1 MSYFLSRVLVSYST
15 NFIVSLLPV
24 KCSLLHLAMGQIPIV
39 SFDFS
44 HYLSV
49 VIFNA
54 NFTPC
59 FLLIEYFL
67 FLQSIKSR
75 IVWGGAASYEENK
88 FEILNEINRGN
99 IIAVIDKNLKE
110 NVCIENGDNNNNN
123 NNDINNNE
131 RIRNI
136 DNIIRHKNISKL
148 TIESA
153 NKKLFNGWSEESCA
167 RLRATLENI
176 LSHNSSYSSFWILY
190 VNLECFLCRYLEAK
204 KVFFRAVNSVGYCKN
219 IWTLVYGPLRPIFT
233 VKELEEMK
241 DVIVEDKSIFLRS
254 A

>member
-1 MSYFLSRVLVSYST
+1 
-15 NFIVSLLPV
+15 
-24 KCSLLHLAMGQIPIV
+24 MGQIPIV
-39 SFDFS
+39 SFDYS

-49 VIFNA
+49 VILNA

-123 NNDINNNE
+123 NNNDNINNNDE

-136 DNIIRHKNISKL
+136 DNIIRHKNISKS

-241 DVIVEDKSIFLRS
+241 DVIVEDKNIFLRS